1 MINSII
7 FFVYFLIIG
16 FFILKYSSNK
26 VINLSRLDCLILF
39 SIKVT
44 VGVLYA
50 NYFTTQDQIVNADTW
65 TYFIDS
71 KLETDF
77 LVQNPLGFVKD
88 LFSVKY
94 QSSGGLFSSTYS
106 YWNDLKANFF
116 IKILAV
122 LNLLSNKN
130 YYVNLLFFNWLFL
143 YGGLLLIK
151 LVNEY
156 YSIKKHWLL
165 ISIFLAP
172 SALFWCSAVHKDGIV
187 FTASV
192 ALIYCFIKILN
203 TKGKP
208 KHYFYLAIATLV
220 LFALRN
226 YYLLAIFPALL
237 AYFLL
242 IKLKLKS
249 SIIFLVIV
257 AGFFGIL
264 FVSGTFKPISF
275 IANSIVNKHDDFA
288 ALEGNSKFATPT
300 LNASVYS
307 LINYF
312 PFAFKVAFLHPLV
325 NINLGLKYFLIGFEN
340 LIYLLLIIATGIKL
354 LFTKAKSNP
363 LVLTLFSISF
373 LLSMFIGYIVCFD
386 AAIIRYR
393 SCFLPL
399 LLVGCV
405 LVLFGKPKNNLIN

>member
-156 YSIKKHWLL
+156 YSIKKHWL
-165 ISIFLAP
+165 IVSIFLAP
-172 SALFWCSAVHKDGIV
+172 SAIFWCSAVHKDGIV

-208 KHYFYLAIATLV
+208 KHYFYLATAALV

-264 FVSGTFKPISF
+264 FVSGIFKPISF

-300 LNASVYS
+300 LNASLYS

-363 LVLTLFSISF
+363 LVHTLFSISF

>member
-1 MINSII
+1 MLNSII

-26 VINLSRLDCLILF
+26 IINLSRLGCLILF

-77 LVQNPLGFVKD
+77 LVQNPVGFVKD
-88 LFSVKY
+88 LFTLKY

-130 YYVNLLFFNWLFL
+130 YYVNLLFFNWFFL
-143 YGGLLLIK
+143 YGGLLLFK
-151 LVNEY
+151 LANEY
-156 YSIKKHWLL
+156 YEIKKHWLL

-192 ALIYCFIKILN
+192 ALIYCFIKIIN
-203 TKGKP
+203 TKGKL
-208 KHYFYLAIATLV
+208 KHYFYFASAALV

-226 YYLLAIFPALL
+226 YYLLAIFPALM
-237 AYFLL
+237 AYFLV
-242 IKLKLKS
+242 IKLKFKS
-249 SIIFLVIV
+249 GIVFTVII
-257 AGFFGIL
+257 AAFFGIL
-264 FVSGTFKPISF
+264 FVSCMYKPIAF
-275 IANSIVNKHDDFA
+275 IANSIVEKHNDFSV
-288 ALEGNSKFATPT
+288 LEGNSKFATPA
-300 LNASVYS
+300 LNATAFS

-312 PFAFKVAFLHPLV
+312 PVALKVALLHPLV
-325 NINLGLKYFLIGFEN
+325 NIHLGLKYFLVGFEN
-340 LIYLLLIIATGIKL
+340 LVYLLLIIVSSLKL
-354 LFTKAKSNP
+354 LFTNTKSNP
-363 LVLTLFSISF
+363 LVHTLFSISF

-393 SCFLPL
+393 SCFLPF
-399 LLVGCV
+399 LLVACV
-405 LVLFGKPKNNLIN
+405 LVLFGKPKNNFIN

>member
-156 YSIKKHWLL
+156 YSIKKYWLL
-165 ISIFLAP
+165 VSIFLAP
-172 SALFWCSAVHKDGIV
+172 SAIFWCSAVHKDGIV

>member
-264 FVSGTFKPISF
+264 FVSGIFKPISF